1 MTHTHRF
8 IGLSAV
14 SLSLAF
20 GALAACSDD
29 EDKAASMSAADY
41 DEVATTMGALV
52 ADETR
57 GEPNAYGG
65 AVLLAQGEIP
75 TSFQVTGGI
84 AVGELLGLDYSFSVV
99 CRDGAGDEVDCG
111 DDAVTAH
118 VVVSWSGDWS
128 SDNVVASSDF
138 DGDWTLTGVDEAVI
152 VLDGDAD
159 ASAEVE
165 LTRANGDVRTWSID
179 YSATYDQVGVD
190 RDSRRAI
197 SGTVD
202 YALDIHR
209 AYDGSGDDVSEHFS
223 VDAQASF
230 QADGTA
236 MLVLDG
242 DQVYHMR
249 RNGTVELV
257 ARGTIDSH

>member
-8 IGLSAV
+8 LALPVIA
-14 SLSLAF
+14 LSL
-20 GALAACSDD
+20 GACGGDD
-29 EDKAASMSAADY
+29 DDRATRMTAGDY

-65 AVLLAQGEIP
+65 AVQLAQGEVP
-75 TSFQVTGGI
+75 TSFQITGGI
-84 AVGELLGLDYSFSVV
+84 AVGELLGLDYSFTVV
-99 CRDGAGDEVDCG
+99 CRDGADREVDCG
-111 DDAVTAH
+111 DDAVSAH

-128 SDNVVASSDF
+128 SDRIEASSDF
-138 DGDWTLTGVDEAVI
+138 DGDWTLTGVDEPII
-152 VLDGDAD
+152 VLDGSAD

-165 LTRANGDVRTWSID
+165 LTRANGDLRTWSID
-179 YSATYDQVGVD
+179 YTATYDRVGVD

-202 YALDIHR
+202 YTLDIRR

-257 ARGTIDSH
+257 ARGTID